1 MSEPRPERDE
11 YLLLSG
17 AALAAME
24 QRMGLI
30 TKAKGGRPRAI
41 TGGTA
46 LRIAHPSGKD

>member
-11 YLLLSG
+11 FLVTG
-17 AALAAME
+17 QE
-24 QRMGLI
+24 LI
-30 TKAKGGRPRAI
+30 DLEKLMARIKQATGRPRAI